1 VGSESWWDGPRRSV
15 RWGSVPTGADAPR
28 PCGAPC
34 AGVTGASGR
43 ETLPCDGTSDI
54 EAPLEDATGPVPRVT
69 VRLSRRTGIS
79 AAPCVAA

>member
-1 VGSESWWDGPRRSV
+1 M
-15 RWGSVPTGADAPR
+15 
-28 PCGAPC
+28 
-34 AGVTGASGR
+34 TGASGR

-79 AAPCVAA
+79 AAPRVTV